1 MKKILFI
8 AFIFA
13 MLACFSS
20 IAFPQSTDYQ
30 LNKGTFIF
38 KSAYYAAHSFDLV
51 SHDKSSGEDS
61 GAYQNY
67 MSKLQDGGL
76 AKYCRESKI
85 VNIFD
90 IMKHTTPYKGTYI
103 TVEFVKISEKNGN
116 ELGWVSKSD
125 LTKLK
130 KKK

>member
-1 MKKILFI
+1 
-8 AFIFA
+8 

-20 IAFPQSTDYQ
+20 IAFSQSADYQ

-38 KSAYYAAHSFDLV
+38 SSAYYAAHSFDLV
-51 SHDKSSGEDS
+51 SHDQSSGEDS

-67 MSKLQDGGL
+67 VSKLEDEGL

-90 IMKHTTPYKGTYI
+90 IMKHHIPYKDTYI
-103 TVEFVKISEKNGN
+103 TVEFVKIGEKSGK
-116 ELGWVSKSD
+116 ELGWVNKSD